1 MDVSI
6 VELAI
11 DAAGHVGDVARHQRP
26 TVAQA
31 ARQRWTQAALG
42 ALLGVAQP
50 TVASWL
56 PVNGG
61 DNARIISADNPSK
74 SAPDG
79 ETLDGDG
86 GEQELEPTP
95 LEEAVAQ
102 AESRTS
108 GSAASLDTEAISMTE
123 TTLTSPKLQTYT
135 VTADVLLTLE
145 TEAGSPAEA
154 LEHYQAFRREHLEL
168 HGRGGVTV
176 LLPADLPA
184 VVTTERWR
192 CRSRP
197 WGRTQGGSRAGSTQT
212 ASYAHDVLAMLAIG
226 PATAKMNG
234 AGPVTTRNGSFHN
247 AT

>member
-1 MDVSI
+1 MSI

-123 TTLTSPKLQTYT
+123 TTSTTPKLQRYT
-135 VTADVLLTLE
+135 VTADVLLTFE

-154 LEHYQAFRREHLEL
+154 LAAYQAFRLAHLEL
-168 HGRGGVTV
+168 HGRNGVTV

-184 VVTTERWR
+184 VVTTGSGKLALRVERV
-192 CRSRP
+192 
-197 WGRTQGGSRAGSTQT
+197 GGSEGRKPSRFNPAGQLR
-212 ASYAHDVLAMLAIG
+212 HG
-226 PATAKMNG
+226 NG
-234 AGPVTTRNGSFHN
+234 RQDHGEAGTLDRRS
-247 AT
+247 